1 MEIEIYFSYSFL
13 NADSPINKIK
23 GQGELAAVEE
33 STTTASKMYKKGWKL
48 VHAVKTSQS
57 AQLES
62 FNFLLVFEK

>member
-13 NADSPINKIK
+13 NADSPIHKIK

-33 STTTASKMYKKGWKL
+33 STTTASKMDKKGWKL

>member
-13 NADSPINKIK
+13 NSDSPIQKIK
-23 GQGELAAVEE
+23 GQGASAFVEE
-33 STTTASKMYKKGWKL
+33 STTTANEMYKKGWKL